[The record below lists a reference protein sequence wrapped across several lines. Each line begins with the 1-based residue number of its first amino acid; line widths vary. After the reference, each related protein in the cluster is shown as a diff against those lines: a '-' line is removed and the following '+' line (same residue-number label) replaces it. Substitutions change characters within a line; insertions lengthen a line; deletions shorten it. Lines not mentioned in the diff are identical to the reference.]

1 MNNENKGILKV
12 NLEKKGTNFLKK
24 LNEFYEG
31 FYALFYFILKNPL
44 DNFWWECISLTI
56 QYTQLLIFIIDSTV
70 SIKSSYNKNIV

>member
-12 NLEKKGTNFLKK
+12 NLKKQGLNLLKK

-56 QYTQLLIFIIDSTV
+56 QYSQLLIFIIDSTV
-70 SIKSSYNKNIV
+70 SRKSSFIKNIV